1 MVARGSSMRVVHDYW
16 LVLLAIMIGAAL
28 VRGALAPL

>member
-1 MVARGSSMRVVHDYW
+1 MRVVHVVNDYW
-16 LVLLAIMIGAAL
+16 LVLLAVVIGAAL

>member
-1 MVARGSSMRVVHDYW
+1 MRVVHVVHDYW
-16 LVLLAIMIGAAL
+16 LVLLAVVIGAAL

>member
-1 MVARGSSMRVVHDYW
+1 MVPRGSSMRVFQEYW
-16 LVLLAIMIGAAL
+16 LVLLAVVIGAAL